1 MSDGWSHGEKKL
13 ARHVFEEALRAE
25 LSEVMAEFRSRA
37 ASIAEPDDMWQLE
50 DYLREKRM
58 GIDRKYDYR
67 YSQLIW
73 VFGNLLREGRIQEA
87 QLAGLSAEKLDSIR
101 RIAAF

>member
-13 ARHVFEEALRAE
+13 ARRVFEEALGAE
-25 LSEVMAEFRSRA
+25 LSEVMAEFRARA

-50 DYLREKRM
+50 DYLREKRI
-58 GIDRKYDYR
+58 GIERKYDYR

-87 QLAGLSAEKLDSIR
+87 QLTGLSEEKLDSIR
-101 RIAAF
+101 RIATF